1 LAGLQSKL
9 YREPTRKAAS
19 PQVRICI
26 FRNPSA
32 HESWRSTL
40 ISMSAE
46 HVGKAALPAPPGLL
60 LKIPLLLTIWVPL
73 RPPKSELVRVMPKNL
88 HFKQVL
94 EVLND
99 QIVVQRQKSSA
110 LLKIVRNSDVQ
121 GSPC

>member
-1 LAGLQSKL
+1 
-9 YREPTRKAAS
+9 
-19 PQVRICI
+19 
-26 FRNPSA
+26 
-32 HESWRSTL
+32 
-40 ISMSAE
+40 
-46 HVGKAALPAPPGLL
+46 
-60 LKIPLLLTIWVPL
+60 
-73 RPPKSELVRVMPKNL
+73 MPKNL